1 MVQVFKIMHDIDKVD
16 KGKLF
21 QMSEYNTT
29 RGHSLKLFK
38 KRSHLNVRA
47 NYFTQR
53 VVDKWNSLPECVVT
67 APSLNAFKSRLN
79 KLWKDHPFKFNPA

>member
-21 QMSEYNTT
+21 KMSECNIY
-29 RGHSLKLFK
+29 RGHSLKLFNR
-38 KRSHLNVRA
+38 RSRLNVRA
-47 NYFTQR
+47 NYFSQR
-53 VVDKWNSLPECVVT
+53 VVDRSLTECVVT

-79 KLWKDHPFKFNPA
+79 KL

>member
-21 QMSEYNTT
+21 QMSECNTT

-38 KRSHLNVRA
+38 KRSRLNVRA

-53 VVDKWNSLPECVVT
+53 VVDQWDEFSPGMCCYSTISQRLQKSPE
-67 APSLNAFKSRLN
+67 
-79 KLWKDHPFKFNPA
+79 